1 MEDIKLK
8 SIKEV
13 DTLIQTVRIVSGG
26 IRMEFEIE
34 NVLWST
40 YKKAKW
46 VIRPLGRGSV
56 AQQQRNISHVQPRWS
71 LMPRNSDFPTIQP
84 SPKKGRSNYVS
95 CGDHSLEPGQNSQHP
110 IEDFPE
116 NIQGM
121 NTVAGLSRYCGRND
135 GLTTASSTN
144 YMGILFRTG
153 SSRRRGRG
161 FSCTVSASGEDNYR
175 FTSGIRQ
182 EFIFYSFYNKKRPKW
197 KGQSLVVPVAL
208 KHKCQQQQA
217 PKRLPL
223 QRAQVLLQQ
232 KQRLVVK
239 KLLQPRVKPC
249 GTVNRATRIVGG
261 VETEVNEYPWQA
273 ALVYAGTNI
282 VFCGGS
288 LLNDEL
294 VFTAGHCIDAIL
306 HDVPDFIV
314 DSFDEGIEPT
324 SDEEVIYSQFEKN
337 MSKYPTRLG
346 IADVGSYYLYDSSTM
361 DHDIGLIW
369 LSSPVT
375 LSERVKPVCLPDVS
389 KNYSGFKAVTSGWG
403 SLTEGGSSP
412 DILNEV
418 DVPVIT
424 NEACNA
430 SYDGAITSN
439 MICAGYPSGGKDACQ
454 GDSGGPLVVED
465 NGRWVL
471 VGITSWGN
479 GCARPNYPGVYAR
492 VTQYVSALLD
502 VMGQYGANTLCN
514 GTIAPTPIQTSA
526 ATPVR
531 TTLAPTNG
539 PSPPPTPPPPSDS
552 CKCGRRNPVTRI
564 VGGQPT
570 TVHEYPWQ
578 VALTTS
584 TRPFC
589 GGSIISKQWIL
600 TAAHCVSGSSPSDFT
615 VVIGEHDW
623 STTSETTSTE
633 RRQVSNIIV
642 HSQYDSTT
650 LDNDMALL
658 KLSSPISFPLD
669 NKIAPVCLPDPNND
683 YANVDAIVTG
693 WGTTSSGGSQ
703 PYELY
708 EVTVPT
714 MTNSKCS
721 QAYSGEI
728 TSNMICAGL
737 DAGGK
742 DSCQGDSGGPMVT
755 AGNAA
760 QTFMIQIGVVSW
772 GYGCAAA
779 GNPGVYARVN
789 NYLSWISS
797 NTAGSETCPRP

>member
-1 MEDIKLK
+1 MDSVRL
-8 SIKEV
+8 
-13 DTLIQTVRIVSGG
+13 TLALIFLGVCCIGRTSASKGNETWI
-26 IRMEFEIE
+26 M
-34 NVLWST
+34 
-40 YKKAKW
+40 
-46 VIRPLGRGSV
+46 RPLGRGSV
-56 AQQQRNISHVQPRWS
+56 AQQRRNISHVQPRWT
-71 LMPRNSDFPTIQP
+71 LMPRNFESPTNQP
-84 SPKKGRSNYVS
+84 VPKEGRSTYVS
-95 CGDHSLEPGQNSQHP
+95 CGYHSLEPGQTVSIKSRN
-110 IEDFPE
+110 FPRKYPRNE
-116 NIQGM
+116 NCRWTFEGTSPASTISISCSTFQLMGCRKSYLRITGG
-121 NTVAGLSRYCGRND
+121 NLYEKYCGVID
-135 GLTTASSTN
+135 GLTAASSNN

-153 SSRRRGRG
+153 RSRRRRSG
-161 FSCTVSASGEDNYR
+161 FSCTVSASEVPTTTTKAPAPSTTTKEPAPS
-175 FTSGIRQ
+175 TSGSSVT
-182 EFIFYSFYNKKRPKW
+182 E
-197 KGQSLVVPVAL
+197 
-208 KHKCQQQQA
+208 
-217 PKRLPL
+217 
-223 QRAQVLLQQ
+223 
-232 KQRLVVK
+232 VK
-239 KLLQPRVKPC
+239 SCEPC

-273 ALVYAGTNI
+273 AIVYAGTNT

-288 LLNDEL
+288 LLNNEL
-294 VFTAGHCIDAIL
+294 VLTAAHCVDAIFNIYANNQEVDVL
-306 HDVPDFIV
+306 LGVHDLNN
-314 DSFDEGIEPT
+314 PT
-324 SDEEVIYSQFEKN
+324 TYQQRIGLAN
-337 MSKYPTRLG
+337 AG
-346 IADVGSYYLYDSSTM
+346 AYYLYDSSTL
-361 DHDIGLIW
+361 DHDTGLIW
-369 LSSPVT
+369 LSSPAV

-389 KNYSGFKAVTSGWG
+389 KDYNGFMAVTSGWG
-403 SLTEGGSSP
+403 SLTEGGSQP
-412 DILNEV
+412 NILNEV
-418 DVPVIT
+418 EVPIIT
-424 NEACNA
+424 NEDCNT
-430 SYDGAITSN
+430 SYDGSITSN

-465 NGRWVL
+465 NGKWVL

-492 VTQYVSALLD
+492 VTQYVSDLSD
-502 VMGQYGANTLCN
+502 VMGQYGANNLCN
-514 GTIAPTPIQTSA
+514 GTTAATPIETSA
-526 ATPVR
+526 AALIR

-539 PSPPPTPPPPSDS
+539 PPPSDG

-584 TRPFC
+584 SRPFC

-600 TAAHCVSGSSPSDFT
+600 TAAHCVRGSSPSDFT

-623 STTSETTSTE
+623 STTSETTATE

-642 HSQYDSTT
+642 HPQYNSAT

-658 KLSSPISFPLD
+658 KLSSPISFPSD

-693 WGTTSSGGSQ
+693 WGTTTSGGSQ
-703 PYELY
+703 PYKLY

-714 MTNSKCS
+714 MTNTKCN

-755 AGNAA
+755 AGNTA
-760 QTFMIQIGVVSW
+760 QTFMVQIGVVSW

-779 GNPGVYARVN
+779 GYPGVYARVN